1 MTVSPERITVKPVN
15 LTRAAR
21 RAERLP
27 MSKLVEIEAKVSA
40 SRRSVRVGIDSGADA
55 HMFVSAGAMG
65 MSASFHAHTPAEA
78 REYAQM
84 LRGAADALLDWALTQ
99 EQPQNFA
106 AAEDAQAKHDVTTPG
121 TRQWSTE
128 ERARLRVWG
137 FVPDKL
143 TLAGEEYALKLL
155 AAAEVAK

>member
-1 MTVSPERITVKPVN
+1 MRHALQSSRWVGKIASVN

-84 LRGAADALLDWALTQ
+84 LRGAADALLDWALLDWALQQ

-106 AAEDAQAKHDVTTPG
+106 PPDPATRALNAGLDLLKQAGVGK
-121 TRQWSTE
+121 
-128 ERARLRVWG
+128 
-137 FVPDKL
+137 
-143 TLAGEEYALKLL
+143 
-155 AAAEVAK
+155 

>member
-1 MTVSPERITVKPVN
+1 MPTIPKRVQIELNS
-15 LTRAAR
+15 
-21 RAERLP
+21 
-27 MSKLVEIEAKVSA
+27 LVDGYPILSLYQSGGAKWDDDHLSL
-40 SRRSVRVGIDSGADA
+40 SSYDGAMHVMLSIRDA
-55 HMFVSAGAMG
+55 HA
-65 MSASFHAHTPAEA
+65 A